1 MILIVSLFQPS
12 SLSIKAQNIP
22 RYKIVVQVALGEMRE
37 QGVRV
42 ASRCLWDPVTDNHA
56 SAAFTNVRSKSKMLQ
71 LFFHD
76 IDLPIRCCLVHPP
89 DAPTS
94 LDPQFVLFSLTG
106 ELVVHRLDFCPLY
119 GVREEERGRKCLCLC
134 VDAYVSIARKE

>member
-1 MILIVSLFQPS
+1 MDELKGKTYDEERVTSWAVAIAEAVKQGTKGMCGCDSYRKRIDGLILIVSLFPPS

-71 LFFHD
+71 FFF
-76 IDLPIRCCLVHPP
+76 L
-89 DAPTS
+89 S
-94 LDPQFVLFSLTG
+94 
-106 ELVVHRLDFCPLY
+106 
-119 GVREEERGRKCLCLC
+119 
-134 VDAYVSIARKE
+134 